1 MKHKK
6 EYPRKI
12 FHMTLGIL
20 MGLLILYFRKR
31 YLLAFITGIICG
43 GLIIRLFLLKGYRF
57 ELFDAF
63 LRKFGRPMEI
73 GMGAMNFFIGAFI
86 AVLFFPREYAALG
99 VIVLGVSDGLSTL
112 MGMNSK
118 NKVYMNKTFEGT
130 TAFFI
135 SSFLIIYVKT
145 SLFQAVLVSILLS
158 LIELFAPVDD
168 NLLIPP
174 SCALLLSLSTW

>member
-1 MKHKK
+1 
-6 EYPRKI
+6 
-12 FHMTLGIL
+12 
-20 MGLLILYFRKR
+20 
-31 YLLAFITGIICG
+31 
-43 GLIIRLFLLKGYRF
+43 
-57 ELFDAF
+57 
-63 LRKFGRPMEI
+63 
-73 GMGAMNFFIGAFI
+73 
-86 AVLFFPREYAALG
+86 